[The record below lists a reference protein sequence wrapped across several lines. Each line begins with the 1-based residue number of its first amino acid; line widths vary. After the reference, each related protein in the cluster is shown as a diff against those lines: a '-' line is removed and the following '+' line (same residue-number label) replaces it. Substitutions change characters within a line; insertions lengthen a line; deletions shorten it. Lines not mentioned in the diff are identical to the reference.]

1 MSDKILVVD
10 DEESIRWVL
19 TTSLEK
25 KGYKV
30 DLGKNGSEGL
40 HKALNTSYALI
51 LLDINMPDI
60 SGLKV
65 LDELKSRKVE
75 TPIVLITA
83 QNTVSNAITGIRQ
96 GAYDYVAKPFD
107 LDEVN
112 DLVGKAIKNA
122 KRSSKGKR
130 KEKTGLDHKDE
141 INLGIIVGKSRE
153 MLKIYKTVGR
163 IADKDVTVL
172 LTGESGTGKE
182 LITQTIHSNSYR
194 RKNKL
199 VSVNISA
206 IPKELIESELF
217 GYEKGAFTGADSAKT
232 GRFEEANHGTL
243 QIDEIGEMS
252 PDLQSKLLRV
262 LEENKLYRLGSE
274 KPVEIDV
281 RIVACTNRDL
291 KHEVRNG
298 KFREDLYYRLNA
310 ITINLPPLRK
320 RKDDIPILIE
330 YFIKKYSE
338 DFKLE
343 HKEISDEAVQKF
355 IEYPWPGNVREL
367 ENTIKRILL
376 LIPDNVINLEHI
388 NDETRH
394 IISKKKESD
403 EAMDEAISEALNLFI
418 SEHDSS
424 LNNVYQEVINR
435 TENELFKIIL
445 EKTKGNKKKA
455 AIMLGIN
462 RNTLSKKLSESGLDH

>member
-40 HKALNTSYALI
+40 HKALNTNYSLI

-65 LDELKSRKVE
+65 LDELKSRNVE

-83 QNTVSNAITGIRQ
+83 QNTVSNAIVGIRQ

-112 DLVGKAIKNA
+112 KLVGKAIKNA
-122 KRSSKGKR
+122 KQSSKSKR
-130 KEKTGLDHKDE
+130 KEKNSVDQKNE
-141 INLGIIVGKSRE
+141 MNLSIIVGKSKE

-194 RKNKL
+194 RNNKL
-199 VSVNISA
+199 VSINISA
-206 IPKELIESELF
+206 ITKELSESERL
-217 GYEKGAFTGADSAKT
+217 GYEKGAFTGADSAKM
-232 GRFEEANHGTL
+232 GRFEEANHGNL

-252 PDLQSKLLRV
+252 LDLQSKLLRV
-262 LEENKLYRLGSE
+262 LEENKMYRLGSE
-274 KPVEIDV
+274 KPIEINV

-291 KHEVRNG
+291 KNEERNG
-298 KFREDLYYRLNA
+298 KLREDL
-310 ITINLPPLRK
+310 
-320 RKDDIPILIE
+320 
-330 YFIKKYSE
+330 
-338 DFKLE
+338 
-343 HKEISDEAVQKF
+343 
-355 IEYPWPGNVREL
+355 
-367 ENTIKRILL
+367 
-376 LIPDNVINLEHI
+376 
-388 NDETRH
+388 
-394 IISKKKESD
+394 
-403 EAMDEAISEALNLFI
+403 
-418 SEHDSS
+418 
-424 LNNVYQEVINR
+424 
-435 TENELFKIIL
+435 
-445 EKTKGNKKKA
+445 
-455 AIMLGIN
+455 
-462 RNTLSKKLSESGLDH
+462 